1 MIQALDEAL
10 DGLEAVELRTAV
22 EELLIDKERPSI
34 ETVVKVI
41 TGHRLW
47 AEAEVWLVSE
57 PALSPVVLDRL
68 KRYTQV
74 KVAPNV
80 EHPNDVG
87 TLAMLLLLHGI
98 YGVESPEFRFAKNIA
113 KKLSNPWWSWHWIL
127 SLKAQLAGFT
137 PPPSA

>member
-1 MIQALDEAL
+1 MIKALDDAL
-10 DGLEAVELRTAV
+10 DGLEAVELHTAV
-22 EELLIDKERPSI
+22 EALLSDKARPDI
-34 ETVVKVI
+34 EAVVKAIVD
-41 TGHRLW
+41 HRLW

-68 KRYTQV
+68 KRYAQV

-80 EHPNDVG
+80 EHPNDID

-98 YGVESPEFRFAKNIA
+98 YGMESPEFRFAKNIA

-127 SLKAQLAGFT
+127 SLKESIT
-137 PPPSA
+137 PLPSA